1 MPWGTRANGMFSSL
15 PVGTLEGREVGGPDG
30 EGGRW
35 KGLSLGVVFFCSR
48 CTTAP
53 APELCRN
60 PSTAP
65 LPTSSP
71 TPRPRGSCPVGQES
85 LSCGSNHGAV
95 ISVGKS
101 LRKSSWYRRER
112 TACSVPPR
120 RTTPPSAQRGAR
132 VAAGSGG
139 GLCCISLCRDSPAAG
154 QGREGILRAREVPC
168 EAGRFQQL
176 PSLSRARRV
185 FPRTLEKGSRR
196 APLRCAVSMLV

>member
-1 MPWGTRANGMFSSL
+1 MGK
-15 PVGTLEGREVGGPDG
+15 VGDGRVCLLA
-30 EGGRW
+30 W
-35 KGLSLGVVFFCSR
+35 FFFCSR

-65 LPTSSP
+65 LPTSSA

-132 VAAGSGG
+132 AAAGSGG
-139 GLCCISLCRDSPAAG
+139 GCAASPRAGTAQLRGRDVRASSGLGRCLVKRGGFSSSPRSAVHDVFFH
-154 QGREGILRAREVPC
+154 VPW
-168 EAGRFQQL
+168 
-176 PSLSRARRV
+176 
-185 FPRTLEKGSRR
+185 RR
-196 APLRCAVSMLV
+196 ALGEHR